1 MRINLLAGVELRRA
15 DGTEV
20 PVATPKRRALL
31 TVLALELNRVVP
43 TDRLVEALWG
53 SEPPPTARAALQGH
67 VAALRKQLD
76 GEQLRLVTREPG
88 YVLTGG
94 QDAVDAHEF
103 DSLVASSAGLTDPA
117 AAAVLRAALA
127 LWPGPWEAEDSPSAL
142 PDQAARSLRET
153 RLRAL
158 ERLAE
163 ALLRLDRAPEVLDE
177 LAAAVAVAPRRE
189 PVVALLMLCLDR
201 AGRAGEAL
209 AVYRRTV
216 RRLEEELGIGPGRV
230 LLAAHRQI
238 GSAPPRPARPEPVR
252 RSAVPCQLPRASRGF
267 AGRAADL
274 ARIDEA
280 VDRPG
285 RTAVLVCGAA
295 GVGKTSLVLQWAH
308 RNTDRFPDGRLYV
321 DLRGF
326 DESGP
331 VDPREALGGL
341 LRALD
346 VADEA
351 VPASLAERSELFR
364 RLVAGRRMLV
374 VLDNVRESAQA
385 APLYADIPEVLTL
398 VTSRSRLQERPNC
411 TATVRLTLDVL
422 APADAL
428 DLLARVVDPA
438 RLAAEPHAA
447 RRIVEL
453 CDGLPLALRI
463 AAARLASRPDWA
475 LAELAAELADEQTA
489 LPALSTGGALG
500 VASALALSCRA
511 LSAPAARLFALLG
524 LHAGREVCPQAAA
537 ALGGLAADEAAG
549 LLAELG
555 AAHLVEQPEPGLF
568 GRHDLVR
575 LYTREL
581 TDTLAAPERRAA
593 VDRLLDYYLATCAAL
608 TRALG
613 RPRLPVRTPGP
624 APSGGVAV
632 PGGPAEALELFR
644 REERAIRTLVVEAG
658 RDGHGERVWQLA
670 YEVAPAY
677 YHDGGFLPEWER
689 LARSALAA
697 AEQAG
702 SLEGRVW
709 TSGDL
714 GMILGEQGRHAE
726 QAELMERALPLAER
740 LGRRPPLV
748 RCLSVLAEALYEL
761 GGARG
766 ALPLLERM
774 VEMERAAGDGRS
786 AAVQLNNL
794 AECRLTLGEP
804 RPALAAAEESVAL
817 LAGRTD
823 PALAISLGTLA
834 EVRIALG
841 LAEQALEVLLQALE
855 LDRELRDHRM
865 EAQHAEETG
874 LVLQGLGRG
883 REARAYYLRSLEVL
897 DRHGRPL
904 DGIRARL
911 AALGLGPDPQ
921 VG

>member
-15 DGTEV
+15 DGSEL
-20 PVATPKRRALL
+20 PVATPKRRVLL

-43 TDRLVEALWG
+43 TDRLVAALWG
-53 SEPPPTARAALQGH
+53 SGPPPTARAALQGH

-94 QDAVDAHEF
+94 RNAVDALEF
-103 DSLVASSAGLTDPA
+103 DSLVASATGLPDPA

-127 LWPGPWEAEDSPSAL
+127 LWRGPWEAEDSPSTL
-142 PDQAARSLRET
+142 PEQAARSLRET

-163 ALLRLDRAPEVLDE
+163 ALLRLDRAEEVLDE

-189 PVVALLMLCLDR
+189 PTVALLMLCLDR

-216 RRLEEELGIGPGRV
+216 DTLEEELGIGPGRV
-230 LLAAHRQI
+230 LLAAHQQVR
-238 GSAPPRPARPEPVR
+238 AEPPRPARPA
-252 RSAVPCQLPRASRGF
+252 AVPCQLPRASRGF

-274 ARIDEA
+274 ARLDAA
-280 VDRPG
+280 VRLPG
-285 RTAVLVCGAA
+285 RTVVLVCGAA
-295 GVGKTSLVLQWAH
+295 GVGKTSLALQWAH

-321 DLRGF
+321 NLRGF
-326 DESGP
+326 DEVGP

-374 VLDNVRESAQA
+374 VLDNVRQAAQA
-385 APLYADIPEVLTL
+385 APLFADSPEVLTL
-398 VTSRSRLQERPNC
+398 VTSRSRLEERPDC
-411 TATVRLTLDVL
+411 AGVLRLTLDVL
-422 APADAL
+422 GRADAL
-428 DLLARVVDPA
+428 ALLARVVEPA
-438 RLAAEPHAA
+438 RLAAEPAAA

-475 LAELAAELADEQTA
+475 LVELAEELADEQTA

-524 LHAGREVCPQAAA
+524 LHAGQEVCPQAAA
-537 ALGGLAADEAAG
+537 ALGGLTAGEAQR

-555 AAHLVEQPEPGLF
+555 AAHLVEQPAPGLF
-568 GRHDLVR
+568 ARHDLVR
-575 LYTREL
+575 LYAREL
-581 TDTLAAPERRAA
+581 TDTLPVDRRRAA
-593 VDRLLDYYLATCAAL
+593 VDRLLDYYLATTAAL
-608 TRALG
+608 TTALG
-613 RPRLPVRTPGP
+613 RPRLPVRGPGL
-624 APSGGVAV
+624 APSGGVPV
-632 PGGPAEALELFR
+632 LDGPAGALELFR
-644 REERAIRTLVVEAG
+644 REERAIRTLVVEGA
-658 RDGHGERVWQLA
+658 RRGHGERVWQLA

-677 YHDGGFLPEWER
+677 YHDGGFLPEWEQ
-689 LARSALAA
+689 LARSALVA
-697 AEQAG
+697 AEESG

-709 TSGDL
+709 TSSDL

-726 QAELMERALPLAER
+726 QAELMERAVPLAER

-774 VEMERAAGDGRS
+774 VEMERAAGDDRS

-804 RPALAAAEESVAL
+804 ERALPAAEESVRL

-823 PALAISLGTLA
+823 PALSISLGTLA
-834 EVRIALG
+834 EVRCGLG
-841 LAEQALEVLLQALE
+841 REEEALEVLLQALE

-874 LVLQGLGRG
+874 VVLQGLGRD
-883 REARAYYLRSLEVL
+883 REAREYYLRSLEVL

-911 AALGLGPDPQ
+911 AAPALGPDP
-921 VG
+921 GNR